1 MSFIHSFGL
10 VVDFSISIKS
20 ILVLVHVVGVT
31 LGFGGALIT
40 DVFFSRF
47 VSDKK
52 ITVNE
57 ARTLSIFSEI
67 IWFALGILVL
77 TGFLLYIPQ
86 REVLNASPRFIT
98 KVIGV
103 CVIIANGTL
112 LNLFIAPKLTQISFS
127 NSIKILSRKEIF
139 LRKISFALGAVSI
152 TSWSVVFLL
161 GSVKS
166 LNFSMH
172 VFMFGY
178 LMLMAIA
185 VLVSQLLDF
194 IITHKEDDAIHR

>member
-1 MSFIHSFGL
+1 
-10 VVDFSISIKS
+10 
-20 ILVLVHVVGVT
+20 
-31 LGFGGALIT
+31 
-40 DVFFSRF
+40 
-47 VSDKK
+47 
-52 ITVNE
+52 
-57 ARTLSIFSEI
+57 
-67 IWFALGILVL
+67 
-77 TGFLLYIPQ
+77 
-86 REVLNASPRFIT
+86 
-98 KVIGV
+98 
-103 CVIIANGTL
+103 VIIANGTL